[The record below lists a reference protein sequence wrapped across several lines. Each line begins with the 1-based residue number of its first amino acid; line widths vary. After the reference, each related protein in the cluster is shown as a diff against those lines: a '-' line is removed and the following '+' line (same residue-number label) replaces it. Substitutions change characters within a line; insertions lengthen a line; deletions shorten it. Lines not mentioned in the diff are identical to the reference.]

1 MPSLLAKMEKRT
13 LMRGTCCLICMLKV
27 PASMLR
33 RSTVFN
39 VVTSTSLRLTPRLY
53 WEVLPVWLASLFAL
67 RFHQQCMPLVSDH
80 SCCVYIIFDPYIIFM
95 LLCCS
100 LCSWYKKDAF
110 SFPKDTQ
117 LQKEIPWNAMK
128 LVSPS
133 GCGMVFLAMSSSEWD
148 RVDLSWLGRRSFE
161 SLF

>member
-13 LMRGTCCLICMLKV
+13 LMRDTCCLICMLKV

-80 SCCVYIIFDPYIIFM
+80 SCCVYIIFDPYIMFM

-100 LCSWYKKDAF
+100 LFSWYQTGRVQLSKGYAAAEGDPMKRYEARFAKWMWYGFLGNVLLGMGSCGLIMAGKK
-110 SFPKDTQ
+110 
-117 LQKEIPWNAMK
+117 K
-128 LVSPS
+128 LWVT
-133 GCGMVFLAMSSSEWD
+133 F
-148 RVDLSWLGRRSFE
+148 
-161 SLF
+161 